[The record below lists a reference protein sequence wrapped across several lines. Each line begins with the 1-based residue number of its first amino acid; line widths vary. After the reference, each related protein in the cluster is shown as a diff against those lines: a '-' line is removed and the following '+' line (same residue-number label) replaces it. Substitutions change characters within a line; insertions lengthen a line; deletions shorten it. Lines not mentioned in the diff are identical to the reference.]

1 MTVSRE
7 KASIV
12 VVHPPS
18 ESEQIEWSAEEEIQ
32 LFFALEGLKPVGI
45 NKHFYMACIAD
56 RLSKNLQRDVPAEA
70 IWAHLRTMYN
80 LDVLDEL
87 EPLPFPNEEKEFSLP
102 ETEFSALLSKKRAE
116 SEETQQQQPQLN
128 SIDSIGGPP
137 SIIAVATDNTIKSSG
152 GDKTST
158 HKASSSN
165 HHTKELDKKV
175 TAKLTDIPKRTP
187 KRTRGSMSLESNSSP
202 STTPPPVH
210 SIKRRRI

>member
-7 KASIV
+7 KASLAV
-12 VVHPPS
+12 VPPS
-18 ESEQIEWSAEEEIQ
+18 DSEQIEWSAEEEIQ

-87 EPLPFPNEEKEFSLP
+87 EPLPFPNEEREFSLP

-116 SEETQQQQPQLN
+116 SEEKQRL
-128 SIDSIGGPP
+128 SSVDSSGGPP
-137 SIIAVATDNTIKSSG
+137 SIIAVATDNTTKSASS
-152 GDKTST
+152 DKTSA
-158 HKASSSN
+158 HKANASSHN
-165 HHTKELDKKV
+165 AKEMDKKI
-175 TAKLTDIPKRTP
+175 TAKLTDMPKRAP
-187 KRTRGSMSLESNSSP
+187 KRTRGSLSLESNSSP
-202 STTPPPVH
+202 STTPPPVQ
-210 SIKRRRI
+210 SNKRRRI

>member
-7 KASIV
+7 KASLAV
-12 VVHPPS
+12 VPPS
-18 ESEQIEWSAEEEIQ
+18 DSEQIEWSAEEEIQ

-87 EPLPFPNEEKEFSLP
+87 EPLPFPNEEREFSLP

-116 SEETQQQQPQLN
+116 SEEKQRL
-128 SIDSIGGPP
+128 SSVDSSGGPP
-137 SIIAVATDNTIKSSG
+137 SIIAVATDNTTKSGNSG
-152 GDKTST
+152 IYSVYI
-158 HKASSSN
+158 
-165 HHTKELDKKV
+165 HTFVK
-175 TAKLTDIPKRTP
+175 
-187 KRTRGSMSLESNSSP
+187 
-202 STTPPPVH
+202 
-210 SIKRRRI
+210 